1 MVRQRVGVT
10 CDLPAEDLGSLRDTG
25 SFLLYKPRQVVFNEG
40 GPCAALY
47 LVCRGAVKLY
57 CSDRFGREHI
67 VDVAGPGSVLGE
79 LPLDSE
85 QPISVSAEAITETQ
99 LCVLGRERLAALL
112 EKQPSIGL
120 RLLEALSSELAA
132 TRRKVRDL
140 ALKSAEGRLAGLLMQ
155 LAGYTSNGTLEQQ
168 ISVPYTRREIAE
180 MIGVSTET
188 AIRLISGLKDKRII
202 EASGRH
208 IVITDPESLARIAS
222 HESTHPPETSSGG
235 RIQNTGDSG

>member
-1 MVRQRVGVT
+1 MVRERVGVT
-10 CDLPAEDLGSLRDTG
+10 CDLPTEALGGLRDAG
-25 SFLLYKPRQVVFNEG
+25 SFLLYKPRQVIFSEG

-85 QPISVSAEAITETQ
+85 QPLSVSAEAIAETQ

-112 EKQPSIGL
+112 QKQPSIGL
-120 RLLEALSSELAA
+120 RLLEALSNELAVA
-132 TRRKVRDL
+132 RRKVRDL
-140 ALKSAEGRLAGLLMQ
+140 ALKSAESRLAGLLVQ
-155 LAGYTSNGTLEQQ
+155 LAGYTSEGALEQQ
-168 ISVPYTRREIAE
+168 VSVPYTRREIAE

-188 AIRLISGLKDKRII
+188 AIRLLSSLKDKRII
-202 EASGRH
+202 EASGRQ
-208 IVITDPESLARIAS
+208 IVIIDPESLTRIAS
-222 HESTHPPETSSGG
+222 HESIHPPET
-235 RIQNTGDSG
+235 

>member
-1 MVRQRVGVT
+1 MVHERVGIT
-10 CDLPAEDLGSLRDTG
+10 CDLPTEELGSLRDAG
-25 SFLLYKPRQVVFNEG
+25 SFLLYKPRQVVFSEG
-40 GPCAALY
+40 GPCSALY

-79 LPLDSE
+79 LPLDSD
-85 QPISVSAEAITETQ
+85 QPLSVSAEAIAETQ

-112 EKQPSIGL
+112 GKQPSIGL
-120 RLLEALSSELAA
+120 RLLEALSSELAM

-140 ALKSAEGRLAGLLMQ
+140 ALKSAESRLAGLLIQ
-155 LAGYTSNGTLEQQ
+155 LAGHTPEGSLEPQ

-188 AIRLISGLKDKRII
+188 AIRLLSGLKEKRVV
-202 EASGRH
+202 ETSGRR
-208 IVITDPESLARIAS
+208 IVIKDPDALTRIAT
-222 HESTHPPETSSGG
+222 HESIHAPE
-235 RIQNTGDSG
+235 N